1 MINGIISALLQI
13 FVFTMIPFIVYI
25 ISKKSRKGF
34 FEYIG
39 LKKSNKKANLFA
51 VLLAL
56 IIAVPMLL
64 LTLFHTEFYEIMTS
78 PDSVAGK
85 FRQMGFSLSTVLLI
99 GIAAIFKTALAEE
112 ILFRGFIAK
121 RIIALTGYQTGN
133 IIQALLF
140 GVLHTLLFMII
151 TTNPLFL
158 AFIFI
163 FPSIGAYLNVYL
175 NEKMADGSIIPSW
188 ISHATA
194 NLISYSVI
202 GFLI

>member
-1 MINGIISALLQI
+1 MINGIISAILQI

-39 LKKSNKKANLFA
+39 LKRSNKKANQFA
-51 VLLAL
+51 VLVAL
-56 IIAVPMLL
+56 FIAVPMLS

-85 FRQMGFSLSTVLLI
+85 FRQMGFSLSTVFLI
-99 GIAAIFKTALAEE
+99 LIAAIFKTALAEE

-158 AFIFI
+158 AFIFV